1 MERDRHMRYLRH
13 IDDWNL
19 FAFLVDL
26 SFYWSP
32 LTMDALN
39 QCSFIAQVCSTYEQ
53 DSSTS
58 GRNFEEKNL
67 IDKK

>member
-39 QCSFIAQVCSTYEQ
+39 QCSYIAQVCSTYEQ
-53 DSSTS
+53 
-58 GRNFEEKNL
+58 E
-67 IDKK
+67 